1 MPRLHCGLSARSG
14 VFPLPD
20 LRVEEAAEEAVPGDA
35 VEAGRREGGRWIRE
49 MGDAQAGE
57 KPEDEIEKT
66 DI

>member
-1 MPRLHCGLSARSG
+1 MLRLNCGLLVRSG
-14 VFPLPD
+14 VVPLPD
-20 LRVEEAAEEAVPGDA
+20 LRIEEAAEEAVPRDA